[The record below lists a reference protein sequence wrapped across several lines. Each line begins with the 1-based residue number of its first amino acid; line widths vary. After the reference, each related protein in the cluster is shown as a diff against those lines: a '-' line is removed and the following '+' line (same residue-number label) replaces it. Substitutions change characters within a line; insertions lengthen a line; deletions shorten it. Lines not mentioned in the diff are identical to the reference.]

1 MGARLPRTFEFH
13 AIRAAPQP
21 DSFFGTPSGRAP
33 LKLRAHEMN
42 GGKTAIAGTTSHA
55 KRTRT
60 LLRAY
65 IVGASTIHGQGVFAA
80 RDLPPNHTLM
90 QYRGR
95 LLTHAQADA
104 SFNEN
109 VDSGHTFLF
118 TLNDHY
124 VIDAGVGGN
133 SARWIN
139 HSCDPNCQAVV
150 LESPRGNPAG
160 DRIVI
165 QTIRAIQA
173 GEELTYH
180 YGIKLAVPHSKRL
193 KRIWAC
199 HCGARNCTGT
209 LLVQKRNR

>member
-1 MGARLPRTFEFH
+1 MPTMR
-13 AIRAAPQP
+13 
-21 DSFFGTPSGRAP
+21 
-33 LKLRAHEMN
+33 KN
-42 GGKTAIAGTTSHA
+42 
-55 KRTRT
+55 
-60 LLRAY
+60 Y
-65 IVGASTIHGQGVFAA
+65 IVRASTIHGRGVFAA
-80 RDLPPNHTLM
+80 RNLPPNYTLI

-104 SFNEN
+104 SFNDN

-124 VIDAGVGGN
+124 VIDAGAGGN

-139 HSCDPNCQAVV
+139 HSCDPNCQAAI
-150 LESPRGNPAG
+150 LESPHGNPAR

-165 QTIRAIQA
+165 QTIRPVQA

-209 LLVQKRNR
+209 LLAHKRNQ

>member
-1 MGARLPRTFEFH
+1 M
-13 AIRAAPQP
+13 
-21 DSFFGTPSGRAP
+21 S
-33 LKLRAHEMN
+33 
-42 GGKTAIAGTTSHA
+42 GGKTAIASTASHA
-55 KRTRT
+55 ERTRT

-65 IVGASTIHGQGVFAA
+65 SVRASTIHGRGVFAA
-80 RDLPPNHTLM
+80 RNLPPHHTLVE
-90 QYRGR
+90 YRGR

-150 LESPRGNPAG
+150 LESPRENPAG

-180 YGIKLAVPHSKRL
+180 YGIKLAIPHSKRF
-193 KRIWAC
+193 KCIWAC